1 VNNKLAPTIGTVSM
15 DMTMIDITDVP
26 GVNEGDE
33 VEIFG
38 NNISVQQVAEWC
50 DTIPYEILA
59 GISQRVKRIYIEE

>member
-1 VNNKLAPTIGTVSM
+1 
-15 DMTMIDITDVP
+15 MIDITDVP